1 MSQDLGVGLQHVVEN
16 MEAVNATD
24 LWAPVHRTDLWVV
37 QVFVG
42 AHESKQ
48 FHLYWADLLGQ
59 PFGVGGLVQT
69 LPACLQQLVENGEV
83 CVFL

>member
-1 MSQDLGVGLQHVVEN
+1 MSQDLGVGLQHMVEH
-16 MEAVNATD
+16 METVNATN

-37 QVFVG
+37 QVLVG

-48 FHLYWADLLGQ
+48 FHLYWADLLGH
-59 PFGVGGLVQT
+59 PFRVGGLVQI
-69 LPACLQQLVENGEV
+69 LPARLQQFVENGEV